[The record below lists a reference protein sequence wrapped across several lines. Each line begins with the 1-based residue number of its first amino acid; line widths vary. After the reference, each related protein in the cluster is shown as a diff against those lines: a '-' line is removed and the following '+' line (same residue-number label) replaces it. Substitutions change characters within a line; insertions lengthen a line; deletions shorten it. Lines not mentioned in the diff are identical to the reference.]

1 MISVVLPVTQ
11 AEIAIWLAE
20 QTIAGTAT
28 ARLTRQLTKL
38 GFKKSAAAL
47 GPIGLGA
54 ELGFAAGREL
64 GKATANNISKGIP
77 STVGLDY
84 TKEIALYEQSALRG
98 NKII

>member
-1 MISVVLPVTQ
+1 MIVALPVTQ

-38 GFKKSAAAL
+38 GFRRSAATL
-47 GPIGLGA
+47 GPVALGA

-64 GKATANNISKGIP
+64 GIKKRGKSVPN
-77 STVGLDY
+77 LY
-84 TKEIALYEQSALRG
+84 TKEMALYEQSALRG